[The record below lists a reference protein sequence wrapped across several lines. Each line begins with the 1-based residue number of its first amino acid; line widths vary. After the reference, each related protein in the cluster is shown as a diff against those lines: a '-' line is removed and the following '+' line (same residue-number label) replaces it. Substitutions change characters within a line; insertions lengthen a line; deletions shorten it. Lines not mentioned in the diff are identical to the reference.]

1 MTLSGK
7 TTLAKRRA
15 FFFRRAGVPV
25 LVCDPTSDPGWPA
38 DFVTRDQAKFLRAY
52 WASTSCAAFFDE
64 GSRSVGKYNLET
76 EDTAT
81 LGRHRGHIN
90 HYIVQ
95 RVTQIPPIVRDQC
108 TEIFLF
114 RSSRKDGEMLA
125 DEWAIDEL
133 ALCAELPMLH
143 YIHAKRDGTW
153 QRKSL
158 LIGGSNEHTNSGNRT
173 RNSSGGS
180 NHGTAESE
188 RTDSGES
195 ISGSEEGST
204 EREGNDTE

>member
-1 MTLSGK
+1 MAHITIAGMTLSGK

-15 FFFRRAGVPV
+15 FFFRQQGIKV
-25 LVCDPTSDPGWPA
+25 LVCDPVSDPEWPA
-38 DFVTRDQAKFLRAY
+38 DFITRDQEKFLNAY
-52 WASTSCAAFFDE
+52 WASERCAAFFDE
-64 GSRSVGKYNLET
+64 GSRSVGKYNLAT

-133 ALCAELPMLH
+133 ARCAELPLLH
-143 YIHAKRDGTW
+143 YIHAKRDGTFK
-153 QRKSL
+153 RCSL
-158 LIGGSNEHTNSGNRT
+158 LAKESSQNVSTDSDNGRRDSGNRDAD
-173 RNSSGGS
+173 
-180 NHGTAESE
+180 GTAES
-188 RTDSGES
+188 GQQ
-195 ISGSEEGST
+195 T
-204 EREGNDTE
+204 E